1 MYINQ
6 LSTGAFPLYDT
17 FRKTVFQTSSGDTSM
32 KTSIL
37 NIFATERDILNLFTR
52 MSTNYK
58 NQFISSNKFN
68 I

>member
-6 LSTGAFPLYDT
+6 LSTGAFPLYT
-17 FRKTVFQTSSGDTSM
+17 FRKTAFQTSSGDTSM

-52 MSTNYK
+52 ISTNYK